1 MLSTDILHPVFVQ
14 VALTFY
20 LQFWMGRERLGA
32 LARGEVKTPDI
43 ALGERAWPT
52 RSTQI
57 ANAFHN
63 QLELPILFYLL
74 AAFALVTNQVDT
86 PLILLAWVFVG
97 LRLWHA
103 WIHTTHNT
111 VRHRFSVFLAG
122 TMVLLVMW
130 IYFAFSILTASL

>member
-1 MLSTDILHPVFVQ
+1 M
-14 VALTFY
+14 
-20 LQFWMGRERLGA
+20 
-32 LARGEVKTPDI
+32 
-43 ALGERAWPT
+43 
-52 RSTQI
+52 
-57 ANAFHN
+57 
-63 QLELPILFYLL
+63 